1 MVTFHDVSKFAEN
14 HRRIVELVF
23 SQVGLDLNKYRTGD
37 GSSPYHTHYWEQ
49 DGPGLVIDRKSMPRT
64 DFQKLQSLHTAGAI
78 ELHDFGA
85 WMSII
90 F

>member
-1 MVTFHDVSKFAEN
+1 MNTFHDVSKFAEN
-14 HRRIVELVF
+14 HRRIVDLVF

-37 GSSPYHTHYWEQ
+37 GSNPFHTHYWEQ
-49 DGPGLVIDRKSMPRT
+49 DGPGLVFDRKSMPRT
-64 DFQKLQSLHTAGAI
+64 DFQKLQSLHTAGVI